1 MKAAHP
7 MRSLFRRISAREEGF
22 TLLELVVVTTLLM
35 IVMTAILTSFEVV
48 QKASVRESSRSE
60 EMDTVRLAM
69 EQMTKE
75 IRQATDVRVGSSAS
89 FLDIDTYLNGVAT
102 HISYTATGTTLKRTA
117 NGVTLTLLDRLSTTS
132 LFSYDPSVTDPSV
145 ITVTIQSSPQYF
157 KTDSTLITLTS
168 EIKIRNGGSSD

>member
-1 MKAAHP
+1 

-35 IVMTAILTSFEVV
+35 VVMTAILTGFEVV

-60 EMDTVRLAM
+60 ETDQVRLTM
-69 EQMTKE
+69 EQLTKE
-75 IRQATDVRVGSSAS
+75 IRQASDVRAGSSTS
-89 FLDIDTYLNGVAT
+89 YLDIDTYINGSSIHVTYSA
-102 HISYTATGTTLKRTA
+102 SGTTLTRSA

-145 ITVTIQSSPQYF
+145 ITVTLQASPQYF

-168 EIKIRNGGSSD
+168 EVKLRNGGTE